1 MESENFPPTK
11 SSNYLSQILL
21 IAIPLIS
28 APFAFLVGREYGNAG
43 SLGLEYLLIGFL
55 AVEFII
61 LFLFNQKFFK
71 IESSFDGEEPV
82 LEIVILNL
90 SCLACN
96 KQFETEQREK
106 GTEISC
112 PHCGTTD
119 EI

>member
-1 MESENFPPTK
+1 MESENFSPAK

-28 APFAFLVGREYGNAG
+28 APFAFLVGGEYGNTG

-55 AVEFII
+55 TVEFII
-61 LFLFNQKFFK
+61 LFLFNQKYFK
-71 IESSFDGEEPV
+71 VVSPFDDEEPV

-90 SCLACN
+90 SCLTCN

-106 GTEISC
+106 GIEISC

-119 EI
+119 EM